1 MDLGLAGKTAIVAAA
16 SKGIG
21 KAVALCLA
29 KEGANVTICARN
41 YSDLLQTASEIES
54 CCPSSKV
61 LPVTADVTNP
71 QDIKRLVRQ
80 TADKF
85 HRIDILITNAG
96 GPPSGHFMDFSDDDW
111 VSAMK
116 LNLLSTVSLCR
127 ETVPHMKK
135 QGGGRIVNLVSIAAK
150 QPIEGLILSN
160 SIRAAVIGLAKT
172 LSQELAADNILV
184 NSICP
189 GWILTDRLITVIH
202 KRAGSQGKS
211 YNETLAEV
219 TAEIPLKRAG
229 SPEEVAGVA
238 VFLASERASYITGTT
253 IQVDGGLVKGL
264 L

>member
-1 MDLGLAGKTAIVAAA
+1 
-16 SKGIG
+16 
-21 KAVALCLA
+21 
-29 KEGANVTICARN
+29 
-41 YSDLLQTASEIES
+41 
-54 CCPSSKV
+54 
-61 LPVTADVTNP
+61 
-71 QDIKRLVRQ
+71 
-80 TADKF
+80 
-85 HRIDILITNAG
+85 
-96 GPPSGHFMDFSDDDW
+96 MDFSDDDW

-253 IQVDGGLVKGL
+253 IHVDGGLVKGL